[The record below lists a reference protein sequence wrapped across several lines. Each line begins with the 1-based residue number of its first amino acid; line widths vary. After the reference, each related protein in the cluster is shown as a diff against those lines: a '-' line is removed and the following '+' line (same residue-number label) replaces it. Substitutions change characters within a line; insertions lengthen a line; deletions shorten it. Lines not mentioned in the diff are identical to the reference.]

1 MGLAIKLEIWY
12 EGAMLVPKP
21 MKGEPMK
28 QIIQFHDGQMI
39 RQRVVADS
47 FVVASIFRDLQNCGI
62 DMTTVIATNRFADD
76 YPIGYLHFEYPL
88 VGHAVTGIF
97 GN

>member
-1 MGLAIKLEIWY
+1 
-12 EGAMLVPKP
+12 
-21 MKGEPMK
+21 MK

-47 FVVASIFRDLQNCGI
+47 FAVASIFRDLQNCGI
-62 DMTTVIATNRFADD
+62 DMTTVIATNRHADNYD
-76 YPIGYLHFEYPL
+76 IGYLDFQYPL

-97 GN
+97 SE

>member
-1 MGLAIKLEIWY
+1 
-12 EGAMLVPKP
+12 MLVSKP
-21 MKGEPMK
+21 TKGEIMK

-47 FVVASIFRDLQNCGI
+47 FVVASIFRDLVRCGI

-88 VGHAVTGIF
+88 VGNSVTGISE
-97 GN
+97 N